1 MPLFSKYSDQ
11 QFEQLQSERDALKAE
26 RDAAQS
32 RVASLQEENGLLLAQ
47 LQQVREELERVVLKS
62 RQLEEAA
69 ARAADLQNRLN
80 AEAERANGEA
90 HRRSALESQAADLQ
104 NRLSAEA
111 ARANGEAA
119 RANAEAERANGE
131 AHRRSAL
138 ESQAAD
144 LQNRLNAEAAR
155 ANGEADRANSEAAR
169 ANAEAAR
176 AKDLQEENDLLLAQL
191 HQVQEELEV
200 YYLKNKD
207 LEQSF
212 GETTATLQ
220 KARQAL
226 VNHLL
231 DTRGHVIPPAPAAA
245 AKADSRAGRTAR
257 AN

>member
-11 QFEQLQSERDALKAE
+11 QFEQLQAERDALKAE
-26 RDAAQS
+26 RDALKSERDAAQS
-32 RVASLQEENGLLLAQ
+32 RLASLQEENGLLLAQ
-47 LQQVREELERVVLKS
+47 LHQVQEELESVFLKS
-62 RQLEEAA
+62 GQFEETA

-90 HRRSALESQAADLQ
+90 Q
-104 NRLSAEA
+104 
-111 ARANGEAA
+111 
-119 RANAEAERANGE
+119 
-131 AHRRSAL
+131 RRSAL

-155 ANGEADRANSEAAR
+155 ANGEADRANAEAAR
-169 ANAEAAR
+169 ANSEAAR

>member
-1 MPLFSKYSDQ
+1 VPLFSKYSDQ
-11 QFEQLQSERDALKAE
+11 QFEQLQAERDALKAE
-26 RDAAQS
+26 RDALKSERDAAQS
-32 RVASLQEENGLLLAQ
+32 RLASLQEENGLLLAQ
-47 LQQVREELERVVLKS
+47 LHQVQEELESVFLKS
-62 RQLEEAA
+62 GQFEETA

-90 HRRSALESQAADLQ
+90 QRRSALESQAADLQ
-104 NRLSAEA
+104 NRLNAEA
-111 ARANGEAA
+111 ARANGEA
-119 RANAEAERANGE
+119 ERANGE
-131 AHRRSAL
+131 ASRRAAL

-155 ANGEADRANSEAAR
+155 ANGEADRANAEAAR
-169 ANAEAAR
+169 ANSEAAR